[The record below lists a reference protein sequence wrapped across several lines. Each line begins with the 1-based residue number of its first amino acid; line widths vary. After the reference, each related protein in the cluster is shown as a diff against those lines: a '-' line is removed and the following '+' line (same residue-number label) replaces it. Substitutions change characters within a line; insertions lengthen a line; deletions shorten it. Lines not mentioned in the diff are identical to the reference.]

1 MYIAGDALIVA
12 VYKNRNN
19 SERRMAARIGHEKAS
34 KATTRKTPLPRG
46 PYP

>member
-19 SERRMAARIGHEKAS
+19 SERRMAEVYPQAS
-34 KATTRKTPLPRG
+34 GVEQRTRVFELG
-46 PYP
+46 L